1 MSTSEKCYE
10 EKWNRVR
17 SIENDRGV
25 CSFRFNR
32 TFCWVCS
39 LAESSIGRRGQNQG
53 DSIGG
58 CLVIQVRNDG
68 GLDWGEK

>member
-25 CSFRFNR
+25 CALFDLTEHS
-32 TFCWVCS
+32 VEYVA
-39 LAESSIGRRGQNQG
+39 LQKVA
-53 DSIGG
+53 
-58 CLVIQVRNDG
+58 
-68 GLDWGEK
+68 